1 MNSPINYW
9 KYEKGKKIMK
19 DREIVVED
27 LVKSYPGKVK
37 VTAVDGISFRVDEG
51 KIFGFLGPNGAGKST
66 TIKILTTLALPT
78 SGRVYVGGFDTVSQA
93 SEVRR
98 VAGVALQEVGIDP
111 LMKSMEL
118 LVLQGRLF
126 GASKDEAT
134 GRAKELLEVVQL
146 SDAAE
151 RRVGTY
157 SGGMRRRL
165 DLAMALV
172 HQPKVLF
179 LDEPTTGL
187 DPVSRRDVWREVR
200 RLNSEL
206 GITIFLTTQYLEEAD
221 ELADTVAIIVGGKI
235 AAEGSPSTLKAAMGE
250 ESINLVFDTTE
261 TAQKGLSRLENMGNR
276 IQLDREMVRIYMS
289 KAAESI
295 PTVINQLQNVGLS
308 PISLTLTQPT
318 LDDVFLQVTGQ
329 RLIAGEATKSKTSR
343 KLERVEVN

>member
-1 MNSPINYW
+1 
-9 KYEKGKKIMK
+9 MK
-19 DREIVVED
+19 DREIIVEN
-27 LVKSYPGKVK
+27 LVKSYPGKTR
-37 VTAVDGISFRVDEG
+37 VTAVDGVNLRVDEG

-78 SGRVYVGGFDTVSQA
+78 SGHATVGGYDVVSQA
-93 SEVRR
+93 ADVRR
-98 VAGVALQEVGIDP
+98 VAGVALQDVGIDP

-126 GASKDEAT
+126 GASKAAAT
-134 GRAKELLEVVQL
+134 VRAKELLELVQL
-146 SDAAE
+146 SEAMD
-151 RRVGTY
+151 RRTGTY

-187 DPVSRRDVWREVR
+187 DPASRRDVWREVR
-200 RLNSEL
+200 RLNREL

-221 ELADTVAIIVGGKI
+221 ELADTIAIIVSGKI
-235 AAEGSPSTLKAAMGE
+235 AAEGSPAKLKAAMGE
-250 ESINLVFDTTE
+250 ESINLVFDTPE
-261 TAQKGLSRLENMGNR
+261 LAEKGRATLEPMGDR
-276 IQLDREMVRIYMS
+276 IQLDRETVRLYLS
-289 KAAESI
+289 KAAVAI
-295 PTVINQLQNVGLS
+295 PNVVNRLQSDGLA

-329 RLIAGEATKSKTSR
+329 RLVAAEPENNKSARSKQRAEA
-343 KLERVEVN
+343 N